1 LARSP
6 LFDIYDPYG
15 ELEERARL
23 GMLDDEDYLL
33 AGPVGIRK
41 PTLSDLMPEEEKK
54 GWLNSLAEMGSSGLA
69 TAGYLLDTP
78 GAIVRGVLAGDPLS
92 AFGSSE
98 DRVTGRELL
107 RQYGAIG
114 EDDNW
119 GNFSGGVL
127 AETLLDPL
135 TYGTLG
141 LSMLGRGAASQAGKA
156 LKATGLLRDSAIDS
170 ATRLN
175 DLRALDNL
183 APYADDIPT
192 PRVREYQRRLTPERA
207 LQALDPAER
216 AAAQQ
221 TLLEQFERFGVDP
234 VAGMQQRVGVLD
246 NFRIPGT
253 NIGFEVGGG
262 AFGDAI
268 AEGLD
273 RFGNFTKVAPVLG
286 PVTRTAAA
294 LFDQNVGGLG
304 TLSSNMELT
313 NELQFNKRAAKAAAR
328 NNREA
333 VDRAYSLLQY
343 DARNADVPDTL
354 PGTYLP
360 GGSVPIPEELRTFD
374 SQTLWDRLADYV
386 ESRPL
391 QGPTLPGSGPL
402 KTTGDDV
409 ADWVLENVPEF
420 RAVRDRFAN
429 LGPEAIAAA
438 REAGLATPVA
448 QSRGVDGF
456 IPRQLRRFLDPS
468 APDIPGGEPY
478 DFRSWGR
485 DERAFSV
492 QDNFGRSRDPAYD
505 LPGGIRAFRYLTGN
519 VDPLLDSR
527 ALQQSLINAPSAG
540 DRRRLLRDALR
551 TLGGIDNQAFTFAGE
566 TDPYRYLL
574 EQVQSSQAY
583 RNASPADRLA
593 MLRPAQREA
602 NANYEKL
609 GQLLM
614 KADTQFADQ
623 GIGIFDTPSWNNA
636 LRYERGQAEN
646 IANADQLFGMLRRR
660 VDPTP
665 AGRVVGGQ
673 SVSLADAARE
683 LGFDPQNFANRWM
696 QNAPV
701 AQRVPLDQLSI
712 PRQYVDA
719 MKVLTPQSRLALPE
733 RGIMNALDQ
742 FTSAFKIGALA
753 SPAFHVRNQ
762 YSGMYNA
769 ATEGALNPVDMIAAA
784 RASGGNAE
792 ALVGRITGGRSRYR
806 RPIEQLRASQA
817 YQNAPPATQ
826 QAMLRDAEQEALRQF
841 MADSGGQRLPSSN
854 VISDISGVED
864 PGQIPGMYVGSGP
877 TIAESTR
884 QALQQG
890 RRADPANR
898 TWGNFL
904 GDLLSFRGVGITREP
919 RPYQTNP
926 LLAFNDAVG
935 SRTEDTLR
943 IGTFLTLIRQGV
955 DQAEAGDT
963 VRRLLVDYS
972 PSAFTD
978 FERNVMKRVA
988 PFYSFQ
994 KGILPSIAEN
1004 TLYRPGGLQGQTI
1017 RAVTRGTEPSED
1029 NFIPEYLRQSA
1040 AIPLPEGW
1048 PSLLGGE
1055 PAEGLKRY
1063 ITNIDLPFES
1073 TLNLFTPGVGAT
1085 AAARIAD
1092 TIQKTGSNI
1101 LGQTNPL
1108 IKAPLEYITNR
1119 QLYTGRDMSDLY
1131 SVLEQDLGPIGR
1143 PLEQA
1148 IINFVPFGARGIS
1161 MYRQFNDDRLDPVDA
1176 RLKAA
1181 FNVLAGVKLTDVD
1194 EERTKRQAARG
1205 MLNQI
1210 LETTPGVRTYE
1221 NLTVPDDALRAMPED
1236 QRQMYLLYRILQSDA
1251 AKRAR
1256 ERKKTALDPLEVLGA
1271 VR

>member
-1 LARSP
+1 MARSP

-33 AGPVGIRK
+33 AGPVELRK

-78 GAIVRGVLAGDPLS
+78 GALVRGILAGDPLS
-92 AFGSSE
+92 VFGSSE

-107 RQYGAIG
+107 RQYGMVG

-135 TYGTLG
+135 TYGSLG
-141 LSMLGRGAASQAGKA
+141 LSMIGKGALSQTGKA
-156 LKATGLLRDSAIDS
+156 MKAAGLLRDSAVDS
-170 ATRLN
+170 AGRLN
-175 DLRALDNL
+175 ALRFQDSIPLRTDA
-183 APYADDIPT
+183 IPT
-192 PRVREYQRRLTPERA
+192 PRVREYTRRLTPERA
-207 LQALDPAER
+207 IAFLDPADR
-216 AAAQQ
+216 AAATAKLQS
-221 TLLEQFERFGVDP
+221 QFERFGVD
-234 VAGMQQRVGVLD
+234 AAEGMTQRAGVLD
-246 NFRIPGT
+246 NFRLPGT

-273 RFGNFTKVAPVLG
+273 RFGNFTKMAPVLG
-286 PVTRTAAA
+286 PATRTAAA

-304 TLSSNMELT
+304 TVSSNMELT
-313 NELQFNKRAAKAAAR
+313 NDLQFAKRVASRDKR
-328 NNREA
+328 LGQEA
-333 VDRAYSLLQY
+333 IDRAYALLQY
-343 DARNADVPDTL
+343 DARNATVPDAL
-354 PGTYLP
+354 PASYLP
-360 GGSVPIPEELRTFD
+360 SGAASIPEDLRTFD

-391 QGPTLPGSGPL
+391 QGPTLTGAPL

-409 ADWVLENVPEF
+409 ADYVLENVPEF
-420 RAVRDRFAN
+420 RAIRDRFAD
-429 LGPEAIAAA
+429 LGPEAVQAA

-448 QSRGVDGF
+448 QSRGAGGF

-468 APDIPGGEPY
+468 PPDIPGGAPS
-478 DFRSWGR
+478 DLKSWGR

-519 VDPLLDSR
+519 VDPALDSR
-527 ALQQSLINAPSAG
+527 ALQQALINAPSAG

-551 TLGGIDNQAFTFAGE
+551 TLGGIDSQAFTFAGD

-574 EQVQSSQAY
+574 EQVQSSRAY
-583 RNASPADRLA
+583 QTASPAERLA

-602 NANYEKL
+602 NANFEKL
-609 GQLLM
+609 GQLVM

-623 GIGIFDTPSWNNA
+623 GLGIFDTPSWNNA
-636 LRYERGQAEN
+636 LRYERGRAEN
-646 IANADQLFGMLRRR
+646 LANADQLYAMLERR

-696 QNAPV
+696 QQAPP
-701 AQRVPLDQLSI
+701 AQRLPLDQLSI
-712 PRQYVDA
+712 PRQFVDA
-719 MKVLTPQSRLALPE
+719 MRVLTPQSRLALPE
-733 RGIMNALDQ
+733 RGLMNAFDQ

-753 SPAFHVRNQ
+753 SPAFHVRNL

-769 ATEGALNPVDMIAAA
+769 ATEGALNPLDTWAAG
-784 RASGGNAE
+784 RASGGNYE
-792 ALVGRITGGRSRYR
+792 ALASRIQGGRSPYR
-806 RPIEQLRASQA
+806 NLSSDE
-817 YQNAPPATQ
+817 
-826 QAMLRDAEQEALRQF
+826 AMRQF
-841 MADSGGQRLPSSN
+841 IADSSSQRLASGN

-864 PGQIPGMYVGSGP
+864 PGKVGGMYVGSGP

-890 RRADPANR
+890 RRANPANR
-898 TWGNFL
+898 TWRNFL
-904 GDLLSFRGVGITREP
+904 GDLASFRGVGITREP

-926 LLAFNDAVG
+926 LLAMNDAVG
-935 SRTEDTLR
+935 SRSEDALR

-955 DQAEAGDT
+955 DPAEAGDT

-972 PSAFTD
+972 PEAFAG
-978 FERNVMKRVA
+978 FERNVMKRIA

-1055 PAEGLKRY
+1055 PAEGLQRY

-1073 TLNLFTPGVGAT
+1073 TLNLLTPGVGTTT
-1085 AAARIAD
+1085 AARLAD
-1092 TIQKTGSNI
+1092 TIQKSGSNL
-1101 LGQTNPL
+1101 LGQANPL
-1108 IKAPLEYITNR
+1108 IKAPIEYITNR

-1148 IINFVPFGARGIS
+1148 IINFAPFGARGIS
-1161 MYRQFNDDRLDPVDA
+1161 MYRQLNDDRLDPVDA
-1176 RLKAA
+1176 RMKAA

-1210 LETTPGVRTYE
+1210 LETTPGVKTYE

-1236 QRQMYLLYRILQSDA
+1236 QRQLYLLYRILQSDA

>member
-1 LARSP
+1 MV
-6 LFDIYDPYG
+6 G
-15 ELEERARL
+15 EE
-23 GMLDDEDYLL
+23 
-33 AGPVGIRK
+33 
-41 PTLSDLMPEEEKK
+41 
-54 GWLNSLAEMGSSGLA
+54 
-69 TAGYLLDTP
+69 
-78 GAIVRGVLAGDPLS
+78 
-92 AFGSSE
+92 
-98 DRVTGRELL
+98 
-107 RQYGAIG
+107 
-114 EDDNW
+114 DNW

-141 LSMLGRGAASQAGKA
+141 LSMLGRGALSPVGKA
-156 LKATGLLRDSAIDS
+156 MKAAGLLRDSAVDS
-170 ATRLN
+170 AGRLN
-175 DLRALDNL
+175 ALRFQDNL
-183 APYADDIPT
+183 PLRPDAIPT
-192 PRVREYQRRLTPERA
+192 PRVREYQRRITPERA
-207 LQALDPAER
+207 IAFLDPADQ
-216 AAAQQ
+216 AAATARLQS
-221 TLLEQFERFGVDP
+221 QFERFGVDA
-234 VAGMQQRVGVLD
+234 VEGMTQRAGVLD
-246 NFRIPGT
+246 DFRIPGT
-253 NIGFEVGGG
+253 NIGFSVGGG
-262 AFGDAI
+262 AIGDAI

-273 RFGNFTKVAPVLG
+273 RFGNFTKMAPVLG
-286 PVTRTAAA
+286 PATRTAAA

-304 TLSSNMELT
+304 TVSSNMELT
-313 NELQFNKRAAKAAAR
+313 NDLQFAKRVAAR
-328 NNREA
+328 DARNRKEA
-333 VDRAYSLLQY
+333 VDRAYALLQY
-343 DARNADVPDTL
+343 DARNATVPDAL
-354 PGTYLP
+354 PATYLP
-360 GGSVPIPEELRTFD
+360 GGAAAIPEELRTFD

-391 QGPTLPGSGPL
+391 QGPTLTGAPL

-409 ADWVLENVPEF
+409 ADYVLENVPEF
-420 RAVRDRFAN
+420 RAIRDRFAD
-429 LGPEAIAAA
+429 LGPEAVLAA

-448 QSRGVDGF
+448 QSRGAGGF

-468 APDIPGGEPY
+468 PPDIPGGQPY
-478 DFRSWGR
+478 DYRSWGR

-519 VDPLLDSR
+519 IDPRLDSR
-527 ALQQSLINAPSAG
+527 ALQQALAGADQATSRTLIDDALDTLGQIDSAAFTFDGSTRPFDSVLDDLYSSGRFQRAGRQMPAGQFGPAPLT
-540 DRRRLLRDALR
+540 RRQRALR
-551 TLGGIDNQAFTFAGE
+551 TAAEREIQG
-566 TDPYRYLL
+566 RY
-574 EQVQSSQAY
+574 
-583 RNASPADRLA
+583 DRLA
-593 MLRPAQREA
+593 NLVRT
-602 NANYEKL
+602 
-609 GQLLM
+609 
-614 KADTQFADQ
+614 ADTQFADQ
-623 GIGIFDTPSWNNA
+623 GLGIFDTPSWNNA
-636 LRYERGQAEN
+636 LRYERGQADN
-646 IANADQLFGMLRRR
+646 LANADQLFEMLQRR
-660 VDPTP
+660 VDNTP
-665 AGRVVGGQ
+665 AARVAGGQ
-673 SVSLADAARE
+673 SVSLADAARQ

-696 QNAPV
+696 QQAPP
-701 AQRVPLDQLSI
+701 AQRLPLDQLSI
-712 PRQYVDA
+712 PRQFVDA
-719 MKVLTPQSRLALPE
+719 MRVLTPQSRLALPE
-733 RGIMNALDQ
+733 RGLMNAFDQ

-753 SPAFHVRNQ
+753 SPAFHVRNL

-769 ATEGALNPVDMIAAA
+769 ATEGAFNLLDTWAAG
-784 RASGGNAE
+784 RASGGNYE
-792 ALVGRITGGRSRYR
+792 ALASRIQKGRSPYR
-806 RPIEQLRASQA
+806 NLSSDE
-817 YQNAPPATQ
+817 
-826 QAMLRDAEQEALRQF
+826 AMRQF
-841 MADSGGQRLPSSN
+841 IADSSSQRLASGN

-864 PGQIPGMYVGSGP
+864 PGKVGGMYVGSGP

-890 RRADPANR
+890 RRANPANR
-898 TWGNFL
+898 TWRNFL
-904 GDLLSFRGVGITREP
+904 GDLASFRGVGITREP

-926 LLAFNDAVG
+926 LLAMNDAVG
-935 SRTEDTLR
+935 SRSEDALR

-955 DQAEAGDT
+955 DPAEAGDT

-972 PSAFTD
+972 PEAFTG

-1055 PAEGLKRY
+1055 PAEGLQRY

-1073 TLNLFTPGVGAT
+1073 TLNLFTPGVGTT
-1085 AAARIAD
+1085 AAARFAD
-1092 TIQKTGSNI
+1092 TVQKTGSNI
-1101 LGQTNPL
+1101 LGQSNPL

-1161 MYRQFNDDRLDPVDA
+1161 MYRQFNDDRLDPADA

-1221 NLTVPDDALRAMPED
+1221 NITVPDDALRSMPED

>member
-1 LARSP
+1 MARSP

-33 AGPVGIRK
+33 AGPVELRK

-119 GNFSGGVL
+119 GNFAGGVA
-127 AETLLDPL
+127 AEALLDPF

-141 LSMLGRGAASQAGKA
+141 LSLLGRGALSQTGKA
-156 LKATGLLRDSAIDS
+156 MKAAGLLRDSAVDS
-170 ATRLN
+170 AGRLN
-175 DLRALDNL
+175 ALRFQDNL
-183 APYADDIPT
+183 PLRNDPIPT
-192 PRVREYQRRLTPERA
+192 PRVREYNRRLTPERA
-207 LQALDPAER
+207 IAFLDPADQ
-216 AAAQQ
+216 AAATARLQS
-221 TLLEQFERFGVDP
+221 QFERFGVDP
-234 VAGMQQRVGVLD
+234 VAGMTQRAGVLD
-246 NFRIPGT
+246 NIRIPGT
-253 NIGFEVGGG
+253 NVGFEIGGG
-262 AFGDAI
+262 ALGDAI
-268 AEGLD
+268 AEGFD
-273 RFGNFTKVAPVLG
+273 RFGNFTKMAPVIG

-304 TLSSNMELT
+304 TVSSNMELT
-313 NELQFNKRAAKAAAR
+313 NDLQFAKRAARVNAR
-328 NNREA
+328 NKQEA
-333 VDRAYSLLQY
+333 LDRAYSLLQY
-343 DARNADVPDTL
+343 DARNADVPDAV
-354 PGTYLP
+354 PSSYLP
-360 GGSVPIPEELRTFD
+360 GGATIPKELRTFD

-386 ESRPL
+386 EARPL
-391 QGPTLPGSGPL
+391 PGPTLTGAPL
-402 KTTGDDV
+402 RTTGDDV
-409 ADWVLENVPEF
+409 ADYVLENVPEF
-420 RAVRDRFAN
+420 RAIRDRFAN
-429 LGPEAIAAA
+429 LGPEAVQAA
-438 REAGLATPVA
+438 RDAGLATPVA
-448 QSRGVDGF
+448 QSRGAGGF

-468 APDIPGGEPY
+468 PPDIPGGEPY

-527 ALQQSLINAPSAG
+527 ALQQDLIAAPSDKA
-540 DRRRLLRDALR
+540 RRVLLRRALR
-551 TLGGIDNQAFTFAGE
+551 TLGDIDDAAFTFDGK
-566 TDPYRYLL
+566 TNPYRYITENVRNSRAYQAADPA
-574 EQVQSSQAY
+574 EQA
-583 RNASPADRLA
+583 A
-593 MLRPAQREA
+593 MLATAQREV
-602 NANYEKL
+602 NTNYEKL

-623 GIGIFDTPSWNNA
+623 GVGIFDTPSWNNA
-636 LRYERGQAEN
+636 LRYERGQADN
-646 IANADQLFGMLRRR
+646 LANADQLFAMLRRR

-683 LGFDPQNFANRWM
+683 LGFDPKNFANRWM
-696 QNAPV
+696 QQAPP
-701 AQRVPLDQLSI
+701 AQRVPLDELSI
-712 PRQYVDA
+712 PRQFVDA
-719 MKVLTPQSRLALPE
+719 MRVLTPQSRLALPE
-733 RGIMNALDQ
+733 RGLLNAADQ

-769 ATEGALNPVDMIAAA
+769 ATEGALNPLDMIAAA
-784 RASGGNAE
+784 QASGGNYESLARR
-792 ALVGRITGGRSRYR
+792 AQGGRSPYR
-806 RPIEQLRASQA
+806 NLSTA
-817 YQNAPPATQ
+817 
-826 QAMLRDAEQEALRQF
+826 EALRQF
-841 MADSGGQRLPSSN
+841 IGDSSSQRLASGN
-854 VISDISGVED
+854 VISDISGVDD
-864 PGQIPGMYVGSGP
+864 PGRIGGMFVGSGP
-877 TIAESTR
+877 TIAESPR

-904 GDLLSFRGVGITREP
+904 GDLLSMRGVGITREP

-935 SRTEDTLR
+935 NRTEDTLR

-955 DQAEAGDT
+955 DPAEAGDT

-1055 PAEGLKRY
+1055 PAEGLQRY

-1073 TLNLFTPGVGAT
+1073 TLNLFTPGVGTT
-1085 AAARIAD
+1085 AAARLAD

-1148 IINFVPFGARGIS
+1148 VINFVPFGARGIS

-1221 NLTVPDDALRAMPED
+1221 NITVPDDALRSMPED
-1236 QRQMYLLYRILQSDA
+1236 QRKLYLLYRILQSDA